1 MSVKDIVIAFLKEK
15 QNQLMEQYTEW
26 EYIRGEFPE
35 DYELCQQ
42 KMDRCD
48 GICELIHRKI
58 YELEEG

>member
-1 MSVKDIVIAFLKEK
+1 
-15 QNQLMEQYTEW
+15 MEQYTEW